1 MNITI
6 AKNGQKTAQING
18 FFLHSSY
25 NPQAEAKRFVENI
38 TLPFNCKYIL
48 ITEPALSY
56 TADFFKEKFPEK
68 KIFCIRYTDDFNE
81 YNKNF
86 DDVIN
91 FYEHENN
98 LNDFL
103 LDKFGEENIFK
114 IFFLKWEPSA
124 KAFYEIDEKV
134 WTNIKKTLEFA
145 KTLLITRQ
153 FFEKKWLLNSV
164 NFINYTK
171 KICTLNKINKPILI
185 IASGPSLK
193 PLLNFLPK
201 IKDNFFIICL
211 SSAISVLKKY
221 KIEPNLYLSTD
232 GGYWAGQHLKKIS
245 TKNDIPI
252 AVSLESFCQKN
263 ILEKSKILVL
273 NYEDG
278 ISSDLINYFK
288 IKNVKATRN
297 GTVSGTALNLALDF
311 SNEEIYFA
319 GLDLAENKNFSHT
332 QPNEIE
338 KNNCLS
344 ENRIFSQEKRIY
356 KSKQNSSS
364 LEIYQKWFSKIN
376 NKKIFRIINPENKMN
391 SLGNIKDISVLEFI
405 QNIKINQTTQNF
417 FNDFIFEKI
426 DKNKLKDFILKK
438 LNDQTTLEQ
447 IFPLDFIS
455 ISHSPDDKILQEKLE
470 EKKQNL
476 ISKILSLCDDFSG
489 EKI

>member
-56 TADFFKEKFPEK
+56 IADFFKEKFPEK

-98 LNDFL
+98 FNDFL

-145 KTLLITRQ
+145 KTLLVTRQ

-171 KICTLNKINKPILI
+171 K
-185 IASGPSLK
+185 
-193 PLLNFLPK
+193 
-201 IKDNFFIICL
+201 
-211 SSAISVLKKY
+211 SV
-221 KIEPNLYLSTD
+221 
-232 GGYWAGQHLKKIS
+232 H
-245 TKNDIPI
+245 
-252 AVSLESFCQKN
+252 
-263 ILEKSKILVL
+263 
-273 NYEDG
+273 
-278 ISSDLINYFK
+278 
-288 IKNVKATRN
+288 
-297 GTVSGTALNLALDF
+297 
-311 SNEEIYFA
+311 
-319 GLDLAENKNFSHT
+319 
-332 QPNEIE
+332 
-338 KNNCLS
+338 
-344 ENRIFSQEKRIY
+344 
-356 KSKQNSSS
+356 
-364 LEIYQKWFSKIN
+364 
-376 NKKIFRIINPENKMN
+376 
-391 SLGNIKDISVLEFI
+391 
-405 QNIKINQTTQNF
+405 
-417 FNDFIFEKI
+417 
-426 DKNKLKDFILKK
+426 
-438 LNDQTTLEQ
+438 
-447 IFPLDFIS
+447 
-455 ISHSPDDKILQEKLE
+455 
-470 EKKQNL
+470 
-476 ISKILSLCDDFSG
+476 
-489 EKI
+489 